1 MLGSEDAQKT
11 QNKRREGTIREWLKE
26 MVRLAVLVCVC
37 VFSHCENLFLLAFIF
52 TSLSSPRVLLALNS
66 FPAFVV
72 KWREW
77 LFLRPSVVVVVV
89 VDGTLPSSLSSSWS
103 PRSFCVTTR
112 LRWCRRRRKS
122 RRTKEEVRM
131 TSFTASFLP
140 SFYPLSFLLLPSSLL
155 SFLLFFTFY
164 LSLSFLQ
171 ISSPSIQFS
180 FCSSYFYFALSKS
193 FLNSFFV

>member
-140 SFYPLSFLLLPSSLL
+140 SFYLSFLFAASFLSSFLPSFFHFLPFFIFPSNFFSLHPVFFL
-155 SFLLFFTFY
+155 FFLLLFR
-164 LSLSFLQ
+164 SF
-171 ISSPSIQFS
+171 
-180 FCSSYFYFALSKS
+180 
-193 FLNSFFV
+193 